1 MHKKYA
7 IFFKDKSKMQ
17 SVILPIMQKSFL
29 DKTDKF
35 FKVKKFFI
43 DFLSTE
49 TYEQFS
55 QDITWRAKP
64 PL

>member
-1 MHKKYA
+1 
-7 IFFKDKSKMQ
+7 MQ